1 MKTSARHLAL
11 VLACILAPLARST
24 PARAQAPA
32 PSAGSDRVQSAAA
45 EYDAGRR
52 AFMEQKFEEAA
63 VHFENAWHDAPRAEA
78 LRNAIRARKEAKQFA
93 RAATLAAMG
102 ERVYA
107 DDVTT
112 MVVVHDTLSESAP
125 KLHKVTLACNPDCG
139 IAADGRAVSVENGTR
154 LTFFL
159 DPGPHDV
166 LVTWSDD
173 RSKAI
178 KVTGKAGGVEE
189 LSLDAPPLPPPPVK
203 PIVVLIAPEKPPP
216 VHEKPLGPVVFFI
229 GAGLTVAGVAG
240 TIVSGLDAQNN
251 PGEDAVRRDCVGLG
265 ESCPTYQ
272 RGRDAQ
278 LRTNILLGATAGVGI
293 LTGVVG
299 LFFTQWSSPRS
310 RAGANQPGTGRP
322 TWSPSVAAEP
332 GGAHVGLAGA
342 F

>member
-1 MKTSARHLAL
+1 MKTDARHLTML
-11 VLACILAPLARST
+11 LACALGPLAASA
-24 PARAQAPA
+24 PAHAQAPA
-32 PSAGSDRVQSAAA
+32 PSGDRVQSAAA

-52 AFMEQKFEEAA
+52 AFMEHKFEEAA

-107 DDVTT
+107 DDATT
-112 MVVVHDTLSESAP
+112 MVVVQQTLSESAA
-125 KLHKVTLACNPDCG
+125 KLHKVTLACSPECG
-139 IAADGRAVSVENGTR
+139 IAADGRAVTVEDGKR

-178 KVTGKAGGVEE
+178 KITGNAGGSEE
-189 LSLDAPPLPPPPVK
+189 LSFEAPPVPPPPPT
-203 PIVVLIAPEKPPP
+203 PIVVPIAPEKPAP

-229 GAGLTVAGVAG
+229 GAGLTAAGLAG
-240 TIVSGLDAQNN
+240 TIVSGLDAKNN
-251 PGEDAVRRDCVGLG
+251 PGEEAVRRDCVGLG

-272 RGRDAQ
+272 QGRDAQ
-278 LRTNILLGATAGVGI
+278 LRTNILLGATVGVGV

-299 LFFTQWSSPRS
+299 LFFTQWSSPTTQNKPR
-310 RAGANQPGTGRP
+310 NGRL
-322 TWSPSVAAEP
+322 TWSPSVAAVP
-332 GGAHVGLAGA
+332 GGAHVGLAGS